1 MIRKELV
8 KTIDRP
14 ADPLDC
20 RREWVLTTLEAS
32 RTCALHRIPK
42 PLRTTSP
49 PGRPTDLHPTGTPD
63 PKAPAASPVAPAD
76 AFAHKPPKPIGP
88 EALKALRE
96 AIKSGKYP
104 SDDAVRSGL
113 ERLIRRPE

>member
-1 MIRKELV
+1 M
-8 KTIDRP
+8 RP
-14 ADPLDC
+14 APHPK
-20 RREWVLTTLEAS
+20 AS
-32 RTCALHRIPK
+32 TNPV
-42 PLRTTSP
+42 P
-49 PGRPTDLHPTGTPD
+49 PGKADAQHSTGTPE
-63 PKAPAASPVAPAD
+63 PKAPAAPPVAPGD

-104 SDDAVRSGL
+104 SDAAVRSGL

>member
-1 MIRKELV
+1 M
-8 KTIDRP
+8 RP
-14 ADPLDC
+14 APHPK
-20 RREWVLTTLEAS
+20 AS
-32 RTCALHRIPK
+32 
-42 PLRTTSP
+42 TSSTAP
-49 PGRPTDLHPTGTPD
+49 STSDGRPAA
-63 PKAPAASPVAPAD
+63 APAGAPGSTPGVTPPA
-76 AFAHKPPKPIGP
+76 APSGPFAHKPPKPIGP